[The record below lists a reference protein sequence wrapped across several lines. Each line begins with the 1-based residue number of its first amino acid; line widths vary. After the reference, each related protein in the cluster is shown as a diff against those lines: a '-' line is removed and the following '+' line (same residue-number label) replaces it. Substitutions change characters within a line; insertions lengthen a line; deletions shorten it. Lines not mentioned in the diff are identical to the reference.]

1 MWLWCGVF
9 LSWRESEES
18 YMLEKFQITIR
29 KENCG
34 RDLNVLEKLRRPVF
48 ISGSR
53 GELVNGCSMFRK
65 CGSAVDD
72 EIIVQQIFMKTS
84 QMSFVPSWY
93 SLHTQVESPQ
103 CFKQVDILHHTCIFL
118 DFWWILSEVLHEFSM
133 STFPIQCWFSF
144 YLPQRQLWI
153 CDLCLHMW
161 CVCCCRK

>member
-1 MWLWCGVF
+1 MLLWCGFF

-48 ISGSR
+48 ISGSQ

-118 DFWWILSEVLHEFSM
+118 VDIEWSFAWIFNVNISYSMLVFVLSSSETTM
-133 STFPIQCWFSF
+133 D
-144 YLPQRQLWI
+144 LWP
-153 CDLCLHMW
+153 LLTHVM
-161 CVCCCRK
+161 RMLL